1 MSDFFKPAYERA
13 TFLSNKPL
21 DFTRAEFD
29 AACELWLSLSDSMQQ
44 ALNEATWQYSIDLA
58 REHRQSE

>member
-44 ALNEATWQYSIDLA
+44 ALNEATWQ
-58 REHRQSE
+58 HRQSE